1 MSTRQ
6 AYSSGPYSKCR
17 SHSTLSGTWTR
28 KKIAGASASCSA
40 GPALQLALAPAIFF
54 LVQVPL
60 SVLWLRHFEY
70 GPLEYAWR
78 VLTYGR
84 MRFKPVTAA
93 AG

>member
-1 MSTRQ
+1 MPLTNYLMQ
-6 AYSSGPYSKCR
+6 TAICTTIFYGWGFGYW
-17 SHSTLSGTWTR
+17 G
-28 KKIAGASASCSA
+28 SA

>member
-1 MSTRQ
+1 M
-6 AYSSGPYSKCR
+6 
-17 SHSTLSGTWTR
+17 
-28 KKIAGASASCSA
+28 
-40 GPALQLALAPAIFF
+40 QLALAPAIFF
-54 LVQVPL
+54 LIQVPF